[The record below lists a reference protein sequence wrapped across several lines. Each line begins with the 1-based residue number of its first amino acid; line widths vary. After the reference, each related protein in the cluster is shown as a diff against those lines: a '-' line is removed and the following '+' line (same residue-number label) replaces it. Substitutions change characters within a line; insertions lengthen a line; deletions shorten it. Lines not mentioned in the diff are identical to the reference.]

1 MPGEIKKDEQKQPEV
16 NLSAAD
22 REVIDFAAKEEAEA
36 DRILAEALGQAPKK
50 KDEPQEPVK
59 EPEKIEVKEPENK
72 PEPKEPLDDNKGLN
86 PKVDED
92 LLADLTVDNAKK
104 RISAAQAKMHE
115 SNKMAKTATE
125 EATNLVKENADLRA
139 LVEQAATQEPAKAPE
154 GTAPEPTAT
163 VESDEEVEKSLETL
177 RQEYPEIAEPM
188 VKLLHKQ
195 QTQNKILTDKLN
207 GIESR
212 EQKRDADAKQVADNA
227 HLTAISTAHPD
238 FREISAEPLLDEWI
252 NALPVME
259 KIGAQAIRK
268 DGDTNDV
275 IELLTTF
282 KKANGYVLPDPTPEA
297 DKVDSKL
304 EKAKKMAT
312 PSLRKAKEVNITD
325 KKVKFTQ
332 DEISKWSEAE
342 WAANEAAVDEALKE
356 GLVV

>member
-1 MPGEIKKDEQKQPEV
+1 MPGEKKKDETQPEV
-16 NLSAAD
+16 NLNQAD
-22 REVIDFAAKEEAEA
+22 REVLSYAAAEEAEA
-36 DRILAEALGQAPKK
+36 DRILVEAMGQGPE
-50 KDEPQEPVK
+50 EPAKEEPVK
-59 EPEKIEVKEPENK
+59 PEAKVE
-72 PEPKEPLDDNKGLN
+72 EPKKVEVTPEEKGLN
-86 PKVDED
+86 PKTDDD

-104 RISAAQAKMHE
+104 RISAAQNKMHE

-125 EATNLVKENADLRA
+125 EAARVVKENADLKV
-139 LVEQAATQEPAKAPE
+139 LIEQAATQEPATTADTPAAETKAP
-154 GTAPEPTAT
+154 
-163 VESDEEVEKSLETL
+163 VETDDEVEKSLETL

-212 EQKRDADAKQVADNA
+212 EQKRDADAKELADNA
-227 HLTAISTAHPD
+227 HLNAISTAHPD
-238 FREISAEPLLDEWI
+238 FREISGEPLLDEWI
-252 NALPVME
+252 NSLPVME

-268 DGDTNDV
+268 DGNTGDV

-282 KKANGYVLPDPTPEA
+282 KKANGYTLPDPETPE

-304 EKAKKMAT
+304 EKAKKMT
-312 PSLRKAKEVNITD
+312 NPSFKKAKKVNITD

-332 DEISKWSEAE
+332 AEIAGWTEKE
-342 WAANEAAVDEALKE
+342 WTENEAAVDAALAE